1 MIHAMRDLP
10 PIPPPPPPPPCFGNV
25 WLTEA
30 AGEEVHCFRV
40 KKVLFQGE
48 TEFADVEILDTYG
61 YGKILAIDGWTQ
73 SAQDDE
79 VYYHEA
85 LVAPALALGPAPAR
99 RVAILGGGEGA
110 TLREVLRFRDVER
123 CTMVDIDAELVALC
137 REHLPEWAAGAFE
150 DPRAELVA
158 GDARAFLAETRE
170 RFDVIIADLPD
181 AEFGD
186 PLQDLYSREFYD
198 LVRAR
203 LAPGGIFVTQSV
215 DALALGTNLIQT
227 PAIRRTVRAAF
238 GEAHVY
244 ARYIPSFWSEWTWVL
259 AGPGLEGRDPAEVA
273 PDAIDARLAARR
285 DPRFPCRTYDGEAHR
300 HLFSLM
306 RDLREVLRYDG
317 PIVVDRARA

>member
-1 MIHAMRDLP
+1 MRELP
-10 PIPPPPPPPPCFGNV
+10 PIPPPPPPPACFGNV

-48 TEFADVEILDTYG
+48 TEFADVEIVDTYG

-79 VYYHEA
+79 VLYHEG
-85 LVAPALALGPAPAR
+85 LVCPAMALAPEPPR

-123 CTMVDIDAELVALC
+123 CVMVDIDPELVALC
-137 REHLPEWAAGAFE
+137 REHMPEWSAGAFD
-150 DPRAELVA
+150 DPRAELVT
-158 GDARAFLAETRE
+158 GDARAFLERAGE

-181 AEFGD
+181 AELGD
-186 PLQDLYSREFYD
+186 PLQDLYSRRFYEIV
-198 LVRAR
+198 LSR
-203 LAPGGIFVTQSV
+203 LGPGGIFVTQSV

-227 PAIRRTVRAAF
+227 PVIRRTARAVF
-238 GEAHVY
+238 GHAHVY
-244 ARYIPSFWSEWTWVL
+244 ARYIPSFWSEWTWVI
-259 AGPGLEGRDPAEVA
+259 AGPGIGAADPALA
-273 PDAIDARLAARR
+273 PPDAIDARLAERR

-300 HLFSLM
+300 HLFSLT
-306 RDLREVLRYDG
+306 RDMREVLRYEG
-317 PIVVDRARA
+317 PILEDRS

>member
-1 MIHAMRDLP
+1 MRELP

-85 LVAPALALGPAPAR
+85 LVCPAMVLAPEPPR

-110 TLREVLRFRDVER
+110 TLREVLRFPSVER
-123 CTMVDIDAELVALC
+123 AVMVDVDDDLVALC
-137 REHLPEWAAGAFE
+137 REHLPEWSAGAFD
-150 DPRAELVA
+150 DPRVALVTD
-158 GDARAFLAETRE
+158 DARAWLARSPQK
-170 RFDVIIADLPD
+170 FDAIIADLPD
-181 AEFGD
+181 AEFGE
-186 PLQDLYSREFYD
+186 PLQDLYSRGFYD

-203 LAPGGIFVTQSV
+203 LAPGGVFVTQSV

-227 PAIRRTVRAAF
+227 PAIRRTMRAAF
-238 GEAHVY
+238 GHAHVY

-259 AGPGLEGRDPAEVA
+259 AGVAGDPADVA
-273 PDAIDARLAARR
+273 PDEIDRRLAARR

-300 HLFSLM
+300 HLMSLM

-317 PIVVDRARA
+317 PIVEDRALPA